1 MNKNSCMPRY
11 QYRQRQRGSLG
22 TRPLYVWSVLL
33 AAGLGLACCMSG
45 CASLGGYSSASL
57 YPGQLGT
64 IYVEMFDNRTFR
76 RDVEYS
82 LTDALAKRIE
92 SQTPYRIVSQR
103 DLADT
108 VLKGQIT
115 SLTETVLTTERST
128 GLALEK
134 EMHIVAVVNWEN
146 MRTGELLL
154 DSETVEAAASYS
166 EYMQQGVSYAAN
178 LAANKLAQRIVEQ
191 MEQDW

>member
-1 MNKNSCMPRY
+1 MN
-11 QYRQRQRGSLG
+11 
-22 TRPLYVWSVLL
+22 
-33 AAGLGLACCMSG
+33 G
-45 CASLGGYSSASL
+45 CAILRGYSSDTL
-57 YPGQLGT
+57 YPTELESV
-64 IYVEMFDNRTFR
+64 YVEMFDNRTFR

-92 SQTPYRIVSQR
+92 SQTPYKIISQR
-103 DLADT
+103 NLADS
-108 VLKGQIT
+108 VLSGQIT

-134 EMHIVAVVNWEN
+134 ELYIKAVVNWQN

-166 EYMQQGVSYAAN
+166 EYMQQGISYASN
-178 LAANKLAQRIVEQ
+178 LASNKLAQRIVEQ
-191 MEQDW
+191 MEQGW